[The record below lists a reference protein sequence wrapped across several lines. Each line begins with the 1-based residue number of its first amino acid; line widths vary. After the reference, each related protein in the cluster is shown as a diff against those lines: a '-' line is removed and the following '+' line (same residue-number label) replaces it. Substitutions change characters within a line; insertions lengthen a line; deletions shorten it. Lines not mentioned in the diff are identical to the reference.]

1 MTIEEAERLRNNHQF
16 GEPQGSGSLYRK
28 LTPIVTTTG
37 ETAMIA
43 EQPYMKF
50 MKDKKIDILGF
61 EPTSNGVI
69 LKYKSKNSSVV
80 GIVEFKDVSN
90 RIKNK
95 EKK

>member
-1 MTIEEAERLRNNHQF
+1 MITIEEAEQLRDNYHF

-28 LTPIVTTTG
+28 LMPVITSTG
-37 ETAMIA
+37 EMAMIA
-43 EQPYMKF
+43 EQPYQKF

-69 LKYKSKNSSVV
+69 LKYKSKNSPVV

-90 RIKNK
+90 RLKKK
-95 EKK
+95 EV

>member
-1 MTIEEAERLRNNHQF
+1 
-16 GEPQGSGSLYRK
+16 
-28 LTPIVTTTG
+28 
-37 ETAMIA
+37 MIA

>member
-1 MTIEEAERLRNNHQF
+1 MTAIEEAERLRDNYHF

-50 MKDKKIDILGF
+50 MKNKKIDILGF
-61 EPTSNGVI
+61 EPTPTGVI
-69 LKYKSKNSSVV
+69 LKYKSKNSPVV

-90 RIKNK
+90 RIKKK
-95 EKK
+95 EV